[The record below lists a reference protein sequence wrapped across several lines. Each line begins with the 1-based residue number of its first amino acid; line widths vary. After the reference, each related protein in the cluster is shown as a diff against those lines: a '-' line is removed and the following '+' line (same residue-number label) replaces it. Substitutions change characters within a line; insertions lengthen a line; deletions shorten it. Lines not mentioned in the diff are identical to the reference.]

1 MADTPQSKSAFIA
14 IVGRPNV
21 GKSSLLNAL
30 VAGKVAIVSDK
41 PQTTRNRIIG
51 VLTEG
56 ETQLVFID
64 TPGLHKPR
72 TRLGEF
78 MVGQVR
84 ESITDVDVAVL
95 VTDTMGFIA
104 RDEQALM
111 DQLAASGIPA
121 ILVINKIDLL
131 ENKRDL
137 LSLISKFSDAFSF
150 DAVFPISVLQND
162 GVSALLPELKKYAAE
177 APHFFPDDALT
188 DQPERVMASEIL
200 REKMLRNL
208 FDELPHGVA
217 IGIERFS
224 EREGGGM
231 LDIHAVIYCERAG
244 HKGMIIGKGGAM
256 LKKIASEARA
266 EMEAFFGVKINL
278 QCWVKVKDD
287 WRNDERAL
295 RSLGYQ

>member
-1 MADTPQSKSAFIA
+1 MADASQTKSAFIA

-72 TRLGEF
+72 TRLGEY

-111 DQLAASGIPA
+111 DQFEAAGIPA
-121 ILVINKIDLL
+121 VLVINKIDLL
-131 ENKRDL
+131 ENKSDL
-137 LSLISKFSDAFSF
+137 LALIAKFSDAFSF

-162 GVSALLPELKKYAAE
+162 GVSALLPALKKYASD

-200 REKMLRNL
+200 REKILRNL

-231 LDIHAVIYCERAG
+231 LDIHAVIYCERAS

-256 LKKIASEARA
+256 LKKIASESRT
-266 EMEAFFGVKINL
+266 EMEAFFDTKINL

-287 WRNDERAL
+287 WRNDERVL